1 MQNIPESKKPPYFE
15 GRRLPLGELSPME
28 FEEFVAA
35 ALTCIGKTQ
44 GVEIQGMPSG
54 SGDGGFDISGKDL
67 LSGRIVCIQCKRQVK
82 SIGVAQVAI
91 ELAKVAANSKI
102 EGSDVGQHRFICT
115 GGVTNELI
123 QLLRGDFRSKLIS
136 EAGNRL
142 VNAKEGELATL
153 KVRLVTLG
161 EDPRSIVKS
170 YIDGLDKLI
179 VWDQNGFDVALSS
192 RWSDVL
198 DVIERFFKIATVVR
212 EYPRAMF
219 DRAAYVKENGSF
231 KAIVEPRFANA
242 GLPSGISAPAILNA
256 DIAATREYQI
266 KNLLDLAE
274 LEDGS
279 LTILLGEGGVGK
291 TTTLE
296 LVRSKVLQTHPDTA
310 LAIYISLASYLPGAL
325 DRLIHRELGVDFGIW
340 RSLPDR
346 IVLLCDG
353 LNECPS
359 EHISYFFDELKALL
373 KRRLASC
380 IVTTRETSR
389 HRSVV
394 LPVAPLACIRVEHL
408 TPTAVRQIA
417 ESTLGSKQA
426 NAFEVAFLEFAN
438 RAHSPHLWTPFS
450 VEVGLACWRLDSALP
465 ATLGEMIEKLIYSRC
480 KKDAEVSSQLVGQDV
495 VLKLASALAFN
506 SLVNQ
511 SQLGCAEVEAGKWI
525 RDAKSSCSDVLGV
538 ADMSELYVIALLRHH
553 DLLHLSA
560 TGFYSFGHQLLIGA
574 LAAPILACNWKDH
587 LRSTEDALADDAWI
601 FASRLIPHSEVS
613 EFLEEMFRADLLL
626 GARVARELPEKHHR
640 DAEQFIFKSIANEA
654 SEILRLHGIAAL
666 SELATPG
673 AIAKLKE
680 LSSVSKPQT
689 IEHHAKC
696 ALAATSDMDLLRRI
710 LPEVESMRAFPGTMS
725 GGVIRIWEE
734 APYSSRLRVARD
746 WLAVCQP
753 GINVKES
760 LALVAYERNPNDSEL
775 IQRQLVAEMDL
786 DQWRHVLYALNQILP
801 ARAIEIF
808 EENLAEAKLPKL
820 RAMLIQLAAG
830 IGIPF
835 DLRLAFDCAL
845 SDLADEQPDSLVEHE
860 LFNLINNVIAKTT
873 LPPELIAIVERE
885 LALTENV
892 KSGRLWAIAG
902 CFDSATVAAI
912 AETRLGA
919 WGSDLGYVCN
929 YFLQQSQLMNTRKRQ
944 ILNHCEGG
952 LQRESCWHN
961 WHTGRVLDLAG
972 TIGFTPKIV
981 ASLSAMVEQLTRIR
995 IANETNQIAS
1005 LLSIDLDLI
1014 RTTSPEHIE
1023 FALSRFASVLTK
1035 ICSKAKDSLSCDIKL
1050 ALLYFD
1056 QTTFAGFNESH
1067 DLLRGIANDDIDDV
1081 LKKIKN
1087 PHARLSSLC
1096 RACEFG
1102 ATNIRINLL
1111 AGELAN
1117 YIAVPFKLNFLSKA
1131 IDRCWCDEL
1140 LQIVIDTVA
1149 RTQFRWQFNLIWEFT
1164 EMVAKKLEPCD
1175 KDRINVAL
1183 QKVRDSTSKKILES
1197 WRDTAVGTRFGLSRL
1212 VIE

>member
-1 MQNIPESKKPPYFE
+1 MKNTSESKKSPYFE
-15 GRRLPLGELSPME
+15 RRRLPLGDLLPSE
-28 FEEFVAA
+28 FEGFVAA
-35 ALTCIGKTQ
+35 ALTCIGKAQ
-44 GVEIQGMPSG
+44 GIEIQGMPSG
-54 SGDGGFDISGKDL
+54 SGDGGFDVSGRDL
-67 LSGRIVCIQCKRQVK
+67 ESGRIVCIQCKRQTK
-82 SIGVAQVAI
+82 SIGVPQVAI

-115 GGVTNELI
+115 GGITNELI

-142 VNAKEGELATL
+142 VDAKDGELETL
-153 KVRLVTLG
+153 KKSLMARG
-161 EDPRSIVKS
+161 EDPRLIVKS

-192 RWSDVL
+192 QWSDVL
-198 DVIERFFKIATVVR
+198 EVIERFFKIAAVVR
-212 EYPRAMF
+212 EHPRAMF
-219 DRAAYVKENGSF
+219 DRAAYVREHGSF
-231 KAIVEPRFANA
+231 NAIIEPRFASA
-242 GLPSGISAPAILNA
+242 ALPSGISAPAILDSA
-256 DIAATREYQI
+256 PERKKEHQI

-274 LEDGS
+274 LEDG
-279 LTILLGEGGVGK
+279 LLVLIFGEGGVGK

-296 LVRSKVLQTHPDTA
+296 LVRSKVLQTYQDTA
-310 LAIYISLASYLPGAL
+310 LPIYISLATYLPGGL
-325 DRLIHRELGVDFGIW
+325 DRLIHRELGVDFGTW
-340 RSLPDR
+340 HSLPDR

-353 LNECPS
+353 LNECPT
-359 EHISYFFDELKALL
+359 ENVPYFFDELKSLL

-380 IVTTRETSR
+380 IITTRETSR

-394 LPVAPLACIRVEHL
+394 LPVAPFSCIRVEHL

-417 ESTLGSKQA
+417 ESTLESGQA
-426 NAFEVAFLEFAN
+426 KKFEVAFLAFAN

-450 VEVGLACWRLDSALP
+450 VEVGLTCWRLDSALP
-465 ATLGEMIEKLIYSRC
+465 VTLGEMIEKLIRTRC
-480 KKDAEVSSQLVGQDV
+480 KKDVETSSQVVGQNV
-495 VLKLASALAFN
+495 VLRLASALAFD
-506 SLVNQ
+506 SLINQ
-511 SQLGCAEVEAGKWI
+511 TQLGCAEVEAGKWVRNARSI
-525 RDAKSSCSDVLGV
+525 CQDVLGV
-538 ADMSELYVIALLRHH
+538 ADMSELEVIALLRHH

-560 TGFYSFGHQLLIGA
+560 TGYYSFGHQLLIGA
-574 LAAPILACNWKDH
+574 LAAPLLAQDWKDH
-587 LRSTEDALADDAWI
+587 LPSANNTLADDAWI
-601 FASRLIPHSEVS
+601 FVSRLIPFSETK
-613 EFLEEMFRADLLL
+613 EFLENMFRVDLIL
-626 GARVARELPEKHHR
+626 GARVARELPEVFHSE
-640 DAEQFIFKSIANEA
+640 AEQFIFKSIENEA
-654 SEILRLHGIAAL
+654 SEILRLHGIVAL

-673 AIAKLKE
+673 VIAKLKE
-680 LSSVSKPQT
+680 LSSGSKSQT
-689 IEHHAKC
+689 AHQAKC
-696 ALAATSDMDLLRRI
+696 ALAATGDLDLLRKI
-710 LPEVESMRAFPGTMS
+710 LPEVESMRAFPGVIS
-725 GGVIRIWEE
+725 GGDIEIWEA
-734 APYSSRLRVARD
+734 APYSARLRVARD
-746 WLAVCQP
+746 WLAVCKP
-753 GINVKES
+753 GTNVKES
-760 LALVAYERNPNDSEL
+760 LSLVAYERNPNDSEL

-786 DQWRHVLYALNQILP
+786 DQWRHVLYALKQILP
-801 ARAIEIF
+801 ERAIEIF

-860 LFNLINNVIAKTT
+860 LFNLINNVIAKAT
-873 LPPELIAIVERE
+873 LPPELIAIIESE
-885 LALTENV
+885 LESTHNV

-902 CFDSATVAAI
+902 CFESATVAAI

-929 YFLQQSQLMNTRKRQ
+929 YFLQQSQLMNARKRQ
-944 ILNHCEGG
+944 ILNHCENG
-952 LQRESCWHN
+952 LQIESCWHN

-981 ASLSAMVEQLTRIR
+981 ASLSVMVEQLTRIR

-1005 LLSIDLDLI
+1005 LSSIDLNLI

-1023 FALSRFASVLTK
+1023 FALSRFASALT
-1035 ICSKAKDSLSCDIKL
+1035 ITCSKAKDLLSNDTKL

-1056 QTTFAGFNESH
+1056 HTTIAGFYESH

-1081 LKKIKN
+1081 LKNITN

-1102 ATNIRINLL
+1102 VTTIRINLL
-1111 AGELAN
+1111 AEELAN
-1117 YIAVPFKLNFLSKA
+1117 YIAVPSMLNFLVRA

-1140 LQIVIDTVA
+1140 LQIVIDIVA
-1149 RTQFRWQFNLIWEFT
+1149 RTQFRWEFNSIWEFT

-1175 KDRINVAL
+1175 KDRINTAL
-1183 QKVRDSTSKKILES
+1183 HNVRDSTSKKILES

-1212 VIE
+1212 TIE